1 MTIIIIE
8 LVVINISKIKLSD
21 RLILIIT
28 QDMNLDNTKAQA
40 QPYALHPIHYIAISA
55 EQGS

>member
-1 MTIIIIE
+1 
-8 LVVINISKIKLSD
+8 VVINILKIKLSD

-40 QPYALHPIHYIAISA
+40 QPYALHLTCFIASYA
-55 EQGS
+55 EWVKRKYSDNN